1 MYSTAWKEISLIVC
15 QRSALFYTILN
26 VQEKEKCTKTKGG
39 GEYFSPNY
47 IALFFINRGAA
58 VSGSISSNT
67 TADTLFM
74 NTTIVEDE
82 IQSDTQVK

>member
-1 MYSTAWKEISLIVC
+1 MHKNKE
-15 QRSALFYTILN
+15 
-26 VQEKEKCTKTKGG
+26 G

-47 IALFFINRGAA
+47 IALFFINHGLAET
-58 VSGSISSNT
+58 GSISSNT